1 MPISMIAGGHMKKSK
16 RKVVSKMRRKPTKAL
31 KKSRTY
37 NPQPGKPTGRAV
49 GALER
54 LEKLTQRYAATLQ
67 RILTELQQI
76 RAVIAQPRPC

>member
-1 MPISMIAGGHMKKSK
+1 MKKKSK
-16 RKVVSKMRRKPTKAL
+16 RKVVAKKKGVRAAKKA
-31 KKSRTY
+31 KAY
-37 NPQPGKPTGRAV
+37 NPHTGKPTGRAV

-76 RAVIAQPRPC
+76 RAVIAQPRPES

>member
-1 MPISMIAGGHMKKSK
+1 MKKSK

-37 NPQPGKPTGRAV
+37 NPQPGKPTGRAA

-76 RAVIAQPRPC
+76 RGVIAQPRPC

>member
-1 MPISMIAGGHMKKSK
+1 MIAGGHMKKSK

-49 GALER
+49 ALER